1 MRFAGLWDGWKD
13 FMDERMIKKEEEDV
27 WRYWKWEW
35 ELIGVESVSK
45 KKEKRTNLDE
55 SWSLG
60 MSDRRCS

>member
-1 MRFAGLWDGWKD
+1 MRFAGVWDGWKD

-45 KKEKRTNLDE
+45 KKEKDKSRRKLIL
-55 SWSLG
+55 SYVWS
-60 MSDRRCS
+60 